1 MQYMI
6 NLIRKY
12 NKRILSLGIVLLTIS
27 FNLSARSWQISSAIH
42 DTTLVREYL
51 DRSRKFDTPDKM
63 SIDSS
68 LYYIN
73 KAEMLL
79 KGVEDDD
86 LLYYIHKEYVKFFT
100 NTWNY
105 SMALDHSFK
114 LIQLLENNPDKW
126 DTTRRDKYIALY
138 TSIGIIYFNLNNLEK
153 TLDNL
158 YQAEKLALENFTENK
173 KGGFK
178 LSVVYNN
185 IGSVYLQKKEL
196 DEAKKY
202 YEKSLLYSKYSNDES
217 KIKEYNSAL
226 YNNLGIIFMEKGDY
240 NVALD
245 YYDKSLQIRKAIN
258 DKDGLAQVYN
268 NMGSC
273 YFRLKNYNKA
283 LELLEKSID
292 LCEETRNF
300 KSEMIAVRIMSVIYN
315 IRKDYKNEAI
325 MYMAESILKDSIA
338 AQENMR
344 QVVQLETQYEYEK
357 KRKQDELEQQIAL
370 AEEEKNTLLFILITG
385 VLSFSV
391 LIMVLLYSNLKIK
404 NKRDKLQSDS
414 LALQQKNLELE
425 KQNLILHNSTL
436 EQEVENKG
444 KELTTHMMYLVQK
457 NEFIG
462 FVTDKLS
469 ELTEVK
475 SKPISKQSIN
485 SLIKQMKANVDKTSW
500 DDFEV
505 RFQQIH
511 QDFHTKLN
519 EKYPNLTPN
528 EKRLCVFLY
537 LNMTT
542 KEISSI
548 TFQSIKSIEV
558 ARTRLRR
565 KLQIDKDN
573 LITALHNL

>member
-1 MQYMI
+1 MD
-6 NLIRKY
+6 KY
-12 NKRILSLGIVLLTIS
+12 NKKILSLVMLLQIIS
-27 FNLSARSWQISSAIH
+27 LNLSAKFWKTPSTIH
-42 DTTLVREYL
+42 DITLVKEYL
-51 DRSRKFDTPDKM
+51 DRSRKFDTPDKK

-68 LYYIN
+68 LYYID
-73 KAEMLL
+73 KANILL
-79 KGVEDDD
+79 EGVKDDN
-86 LLYYIHKEYVKFFT
+86 LLYHIHKEYVKFFT

-105 SMALDHSFK
+105 SMALEHSFK
-114 LIQLLENNPDKW
+114 LKQLLENSPDKW
-126 DTTRRDKYIALY
+126 NATIRDKYITLY
-138 TSIGIIYFNLNNLEK
+138 TSIGIIYFNLNNQEK

-158 YQAEKLALENFTENK
+158 YQAEKLALEDFLEDRK
-173 KGGFK
+173 EGFK

-202 YEKSLLYSKYSNDES
+202 YEKSLLYSRYSNDGN

-226 YNNLGIIFMEKGDY
+226 HNNLGIIFMEKGDY

-245 YYDKSLQIRKAIN
+245 YYNKSLQIRKIVN

-283 LELLEKSID
+283 LGFLEKSIG
-292 LCEETRNF
+292 LCKETRNF
-300 KSEMIAVRIMSVIYN
+300 KSEMIAVRIMSVIYS
-315 IRKDYKNEAI
+315 IKKDYKNEAI
-325 MYMAESILKDSIA
+325 MHMTESALKDSIA
-338 AQENMR
+338 SQENMR
-344 QVVQLETQYEYEK
+344 QVIQLETRYEYEK
-357 KRKQDELEQQIAL
+357 KRKRYELEQQIAL
-370 AEEEKNTLLFILITG
+370 AEEEKNTLLFIMITG
-385 VLSFSV
+385 VLFLSV
-391 LIMVLLYSNLKIK
+391 LVLILLYCNLKIK

-414 LALQQKNLELE
+414 FALQQKNLELE

-436 EQEVENKG
+436 EQEVESKV

-457 NEFIG
+457 NEFID
-462 FVTDKLS
+462 FVTGKLG

-475 SKPISKQSIN
+475 SKPINKQSIN

-500 DDFEV
+500 DDFEI

-511 QDFHTKLN
+511 QDFHTKLH

-528 EKRLCVFLY
+528 ERRLCAFLY

-565 KLQIDKDN
+565 KLQIDKGN
-573 LITALHNL
+573 LIIALHNL

>member
-292 LCEETRNF
+292 LCEGTRNF

-338 AQENMR
+338 SQENMR

-500 DDFEV
+500 DDFEI